1 MNKEKLFN
9 LLERFEEIEAE
20 KGIKY
25 PDIFMTIEVTSNSHG
40 VFYHYVYVKDN
51 DTDTSLLCHING
63 FNKQGSTDGVETIGD
78 VVELLEEKKQYE
90 QHLYIK

>member
-20 KGIKY
+20 KGIKN
-25 PDIFMTIEVTSNSHG
+25 PDIFMTIEITSNSHG
-40 VFYHYVYVKDN
+40 TFYHYVYVRDN
-51 DTDTSLLCHING
+51 NTATSLLCHING
-63 FNKQGSTDGVETIGD
+63 FNKQGSTECVETIDD

-90 QHLYIK
+90 QHLYTK